1 MGRRKK
7 SVASYFC
14 GVFFRKRPPAVEDDD
29 GGEECPDPSTA
40 SSDGVRGDGTMTPE
54 DAAAAKPCSPEQ
66 APSLPM
72 PPGNRHMRTASCG
85 HNLQH
90 RRTGSSVSRLVSSM
104 SLRSMGGGGGAAE
117 KPSARIRERA
127 RIFKHED
134 SVWKKTII
142 LGERCRVPED
152 EDEDDVKL
160 FDEKGNKI
168 ITYHPKSHSG
178 LLQYSRQ
185 STSLDADHDFRT
197 NLKL

>member
-1 MGRRKK
+1 MGRKKK
-7 SVASYFC
+7 SVVSYLC

-29 GGEECPDPSTA
+29 DSGEEHPDPSTA
-40 SSDGVRGDGTMTPE
+40 SSGGVRGDGTMTPE
-54 DAAAAKPCSPEQ
+54 DAGAKPCSPEQ
-66 APSLPM
+66 TPSLPI
-72 PPGNRHMRTASCG
+72 PPGNGHMRTASCG
-85 HNLQH
+85 YNLHH
-90 RRTGSSVSRLVSSM
+90 RRSSSGVSRLVSSM
-104 SLRSMGGGGGAAE
+104 SLRVMGGGGGAAAE
-117 KPSARIRERA
+117 KPSPRIRERA

-142 LGERCRVPED
+142 LGERCRVP
-152 EDEDDVKL
+152 DDDDDDDLKL

-197 NLKL
+197 NL